1 MKLSMV
7 SFAMNE
13 IAASIALIMT
23 IFRAKKQKYKDASW
37 GKYHFQTIGLQKGRD
52 LNFMSW
58 HKKRKWKGKLTPK
71 RVSW

>member
-23 IFRAKKQKYKDASW
+23 IFGAKKQGIRMKVE
-37 GKYHFQTIGLQKGRD
+37 
-52 LNFMSW
+52 
-58 HKKRKWKGKLTPK
+58 
-71 RVSW
+71 VSIIFRP